1 MTAYTPSYTSPTED
15 DQQLLEYMAPLQS
28 ELANGFSYE
37 TDEDGEY
44 RDEDG
49 YPTSPW
55 EYVID
60 ALDVE
65 VTRSLNGDYRGA
77 RILLTFGGPNVWLDT
92 ADRELQGAWG
102 GKRVNMFVPYDVC
115 EEIDAAI
122 EEYAGCM

>member
-1 MTAYTPSYTSPTED
+1 MTANTACTCTSRD
-15 DQQLLEYMAPLQS
+15 DQALLEYMAPLQT
-28 ELANGFSYE
+28 ELSSGFSYE
-37 TDEDGEY
+37 VNEDGEC

-65 VTRSLNGDYRGA
+65 VTRPLNGDYRGA
-77 RILLTFGGPNVWLDT
+77 RILLTFGGPNIWLDT
-92 ADRELQGAWG
+92 AERELQGAWG

>member
-1 MTAYTPSYTSPTED
+1 MTANTACTCASRD
-15 DQQLLEYMAPLQS
+15 DQALLEYMAPLQS
-28 ELANGFSYE
+28 ELANRFSYE
-37 TDEDGEY
+37 TDQDGEY

-49 YPTSPW
+49 NPTSPY
-55 EYVID
+55 EFICD